1 MRFLVLL
8 IIFTTV
14 GFVSSESKLHRFTDD
29 TWQSVNNSSQGLKTI
44 TTQAKGWKNVMS
56 IIGQMPKSVM
66 LKAKALYENGEMEK
80 LKELSAALKR
90 LKQLYL
96 MQKCKAIFTAD
107 LCSNSSAQPF
117 FIWAKMSANK
127 MIQGRARAAFL

>member
-1 MRFLVLL
+1 MLSNPLL
-8 IIFTTV
+8 LFFISM
-14 GFVSSESKLHRFTDD
+14 GLAGSEAKFHHFRDVKSGANANQPQIRLPT
-29 TWQSVNNSSQGLKTI
+29 SI
-44 TTQAKGWKNVMS
+44 TTKDKTWSTTMVQLGKL
-56 IIGQMPKSVM
+56 PKSVM
-66 LKAKALYENGEMEK
+66 LKAKALYENGEMDK
-80 LKELSAALKR
+80 LKELSASLKR

-127 MIQGRARAAFL
+127 IIQGQRSFQ

>member
-1 MRFLVLL
+1 
-8 IIFTTV
+8 
-14 GFVSSESKLHRFTDD
+14 
-29 TWQSVNNSSQGLKTI
+29 
-44 TTQAKGWKNVMS
+44 MS
-56 IIGQMPKSVM
+56 MVQKMPKSIIP
-66 LKAKALYENGEMEK
+66 KAMSLIENGEMEK
-80 LKELSAALKR
+80 LKELAAVLKR